1 MTMILDMGHPLEL
14 LPRVYRRHA
23 KTRLRPHGASFSLPG
38 GNPYRGGAGTAMA
51 HSWVD
56 IKAFVPGTQ
65 SDPCRELLSPQSARS
80 EVGRAANAAPMAN
93 AAAAAITI

>member
-1 MTMILDMGHPLEL
+1 MTMTLDMRHPLEL
-14 LPRVYRRHA
+14 VRRVYRRHA
-23 KTRLRPHGASFSLPG
+23 KTRLRPHGASIPLAGPS
-38 GNPYRGGAGTAMA
+38 YRGGAGTAMT

-65 SDPCRELLSPQSARS
+65 SDPCRGLLSPQSARS
-80 EVGRAANAAPMAN
+80 DVGRAANAAPMAN